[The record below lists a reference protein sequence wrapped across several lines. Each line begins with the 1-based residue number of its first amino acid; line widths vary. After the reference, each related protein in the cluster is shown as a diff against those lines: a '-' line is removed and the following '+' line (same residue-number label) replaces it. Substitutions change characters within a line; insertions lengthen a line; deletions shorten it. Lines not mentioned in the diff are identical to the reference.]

1 MLIIGCFSTEKSMR
15 LTQLSSIQ
23 RLKRTTRFVL
33 ALMLL
38 QLFSPVAF
46 SLTGSAEKTGHFSV
60 VCTTQGYQTVWI
72 ESNSTK
78 QPLELFSSAHC
89 PYCLLNEETD
99 NADLYALSA
108 AVTLAVQAV
117 ELSVLADS
125 NTQLTDIYLNLFP
138 IRAPPGLNT

>member
-1 MLIIGCFSTEKSMR
+1 MLIIGCFSTEESMR
-15 LTQLSSIQ
+15 LTQLSLIR

-46 SLTGSAEKTGHFSV
+46 SLTGSAEKSGHFSV

-72 ESNSTK
+72 ETPSNN
-78 QPLELFSSAHC
+78 QPAELLSSAHC

-99 NADLYALSA
+99 NADLYVLSA
-108 AVTLAVQAV
+108 AATLTVQDV
-117 ELSVLADS
+117 EVSILADS
-125 NTQLTDIYLNLFP
+125 NAQPSDSYLNLFP
-138 IRAPPGLNT
+138 IRAPPSLNT